1 MALEFREAGIPH
13 HLIMQLFLR
22 NQKISGLFVIHIC
35 SGCHKTFHC
44 CLFKIQHGYYNSYNS
59 ASIVIY
65 CLFNIHYCLIPFH
78 HNYNFVKKKSLTFEP
93 VYYKSIRG
101 FGTKVHMFGF
111 FVLIYLTRI
120 WGTIV
125 LIRVQNNHWRVIM
138 NI

>member
-44 CLFKIQHGYYNSYNS
+44 CLFKIQNGYYNSYNS

-93 VYYKSIRG
+93 VYFALYFQNFNSN
-101 FGTKVHMFGF
+101 
-111 FVLIYLTRI
+111 IYTFSLSYLVYGYLSREFRI
-120 WGTIV
+120 NVRIV
-125 LIRVQNNHWRVIM
+125 
-138 NI
+138 